1 MGRLVEVGALELL
14 EGHMTGLWKNIRKGA
29 DSFFG
34 HVVYATGEG
43 IHIRFWYDPWSGP
56 IYLKE
61 LHPELF
67 VYDVVQEALISDM
80 IGVCYFFE
88 RVIFKIV
95 CLCCGSRSSYFL
107 SNFIC
112 TRW

>member
-1 MGRLVEVGALELL
+1 MGRLTEVGALELL
-14 EGHMTGLWKNIRKGA
+14 VGHMTGLWKNIRKGA
-29 DSFFG
+29 NSFFG

-43 IHIRFWYDPWSGP
+43 ICLRFWYDPWSSP
-56 IYLKE
+56 ISLKE

-67 VYDVVQEALISDM
+67 VCVVVQEALISDM

-95 CLCCGSRSSYFL
+95 CLCCGSRSSHFL

>member
-1 MGRLVEVGALELL
+1 MGRLTEVGALELL
-14 EGHMTGLWKNIRKGA
+14 VGHMTGLWKNIRKGA
-29 DSFFG
+29 NSFFG

-67 VYDVVQEALISDM
+67 VCVVVQEALISDM

-95 CLCCGSRSSYFL
+95 CLCCGSGSSDF
-107 SNFIC
+107 
-112 TRW
+112 